1 MRMPSYVVF
10 GVFLRAAHVIK
21 GETQLSKIKAV
32 FCTSHLRKKKKR
44 KRKERSGKQNSGL
57 RNQEANLKENSNSS
71 NYAI

>member
-32 FCTSHLRKKKKR
+32 FCPSHLRKKKKEKE
-44 KRKERSGKQNSGL
+44 KRKIWKTELRAQKSRGKFKG
-57 RNQEANLKENSNSS
+57 K
-71 NYAI
+71 

>member
-1 MRMPSYVVF
+1 MPSYVVF

-32 FCTSHLRKKKKR
+32 FCPSHLRKKKKKR